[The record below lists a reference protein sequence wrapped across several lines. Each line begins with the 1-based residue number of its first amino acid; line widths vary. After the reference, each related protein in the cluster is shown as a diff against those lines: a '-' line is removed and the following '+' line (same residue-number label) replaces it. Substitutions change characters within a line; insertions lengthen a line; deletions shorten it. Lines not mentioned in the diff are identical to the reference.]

1 MSNVKTALAQ
11 AQPGSVP
18 RYGFILG
25 CALLGLLLFSG
36 CQSGS
41 QTPAEE
47 AAPVYEEGQ
56 SLSMEGTL
64 IDTRC
69 YPLNKDVNR
78 GMDHER
84 PEGFVKA
91 CATACAMQGFPVAVL
106 RGGETDGEVWVL
118 MTVPAVLA
126 DYMAEEVRIQGTVRS
141 MGILIPERVETL
153 SDGEWLTIL

>member
-1 MSNVKTALAQ
+1 MSNANAVLAQ

-25 CALLGLLLFSG
+25 CALLGLFLFSG

-41 QTPAEE
+41 QAPAEE

-56 SLSMEGTL
+56 SISMEGTL

-91 CATACAMQGFPVAVL
+91 CATACAMQGFPVAIL

-126 DYMAEEVRIQGTVRS
+126 DYMAEQIRVKGTVRS
-141 MGILIPERVETL
+141 TGVLIPERVETL

>member
-1 MSNVKTALAQ
+1 MSNANAALAQ
-11 AQPGSVP
+11 AQSGAVQ
-18 RYGFILG
+18 RYGFTLG
-25 CALLGLLLFSG
+25 CALLGLFLFTG
-36 CQSGS
+36 CQSGG
-41 QTPAEE
+41 QTSDDK

-56 SLSMEGTL
+56 SLTMEGTL

-78 GMDHER
+78 GLDHER

-91 CATACAMQGFPVAVL
+91 CATACANQGFPVAIL

-126 DYMAEEVRIQGTVRS
+126 DYMAEEIRVQGTVRS
-141 MGILIPERVETL
+141 TGVLIPERVETF
-153 SDGEWLTIL
+153 SDGEWLTVL